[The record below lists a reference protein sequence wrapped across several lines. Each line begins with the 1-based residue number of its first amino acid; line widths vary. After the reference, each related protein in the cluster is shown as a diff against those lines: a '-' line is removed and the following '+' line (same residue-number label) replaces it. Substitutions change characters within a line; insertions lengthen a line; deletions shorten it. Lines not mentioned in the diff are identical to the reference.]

1 MKRTSAL
8 VVFAFFIAVR
18 AGFAAEQPPT
28 DVVVFTKGQVDAAF
42 AKGGPMLA
50 NSSYKIQAGRRV
62 TAPGQVEVHEHDTDI
77 FYVVDG
83 TATIVTGG
91 KTEGSKASGPGEV
104 RGEKI
109 AGGTKR
115 QLEKGSVIVIPAGTP
130 HWFTEVSN
138 PFLYFVIKVT
148 K

>member
-1 MKRTSAL
+1 MKKIPAL
-8 VVFAFFIAVR
+8 VLALGFFAVR
-18 AGFAAEQPPT
+18 AAFAAEPPPT
-28 DVVVFTKGQVDAAF
+28 EVVQLTSGQMAAAF
-42 AKGGPMLA
+42 AKGGPLLA

-62 TAPGQVEVHEHDTDI
+62 TAPGQVEVHAHDTDI
-77 FYVVDG
+77 FYIVEG

-91 KTEGSKASGPGEV
+91 KTEGSKTSGPGEV
-104 RGEKI
+104 RGTKI